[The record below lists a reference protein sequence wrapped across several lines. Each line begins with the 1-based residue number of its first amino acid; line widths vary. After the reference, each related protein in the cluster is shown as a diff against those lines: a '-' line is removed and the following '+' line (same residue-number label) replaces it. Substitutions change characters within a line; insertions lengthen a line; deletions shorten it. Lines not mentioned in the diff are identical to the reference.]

1 LVPGSVR
8 TSSELAERNPN
19 PNEDL
24 EFPSI
29 QFSDIV
35 AATNNFSRACMI
47 GRGGFG
53 KVYKVTLRSAAYI
66 SFSKSELMNWKWYS
80 RVNTQLLFCYSEGDI
95 IRWSRSRRQE
105 AQQGFW
111 TRDRG
116 IQEWSYLDLQI
127 AAPEPGPASRLLHR
141 GSREGVG
148 VWVLG
153 Q

>member
-1 LVPGSVR
+1 MLVTFHKKRKRSMLVTSFFFSDKRRSNESEKKLVPGSVR

-66 SFSKSELMNWKWYS
+66 SFSKSELMN
-80 RVNTQLLFCYSEGDI
+80 
-95 IRWSRSRRQE
+95 
-105 AQQGFW
+105 
-111 TRDRG
+111 
-116 IQEWSYLDLQI
+116 
-127 AAPEPGPASRLLHR
+127 
-141 GSREGVG
+141 
-148 VWVLG
+148 
-153 Q
+153 